1 MFKQKELKIIFDNC
15 QITSIVLCR
24 RDLTKNYLT
33 IHYTL
38 IYVLQI

>member
-1 MFKQKELKIIFDNC
+1 MFKQKELKIIFDNY